1 LDPWRPAQEKS
12 TPGSFWEGIMV
23 EIGIVKLCCAFLA
36 AGMAG
41 ATFGFF
47 AAAILANSKYRDT
60 QAEKET

>member
-1 LDPWRPAQEKS
+1 
-12 TPGSFWEGIMV
+12 MV

-36 AGMAG
+36 AGMAD